1 VDPELLKRELES
13 VLDKGFAISLAERV
27 PEVFTI
33 AVPVF
38 DYRESVVA
46 SLSVTGPSSRVNKE
60 HLLEFAPHAL
70 KAAKD
75 LSLMLGSIQYKNH
88 SPDDPPHG

>member
-1 VDPELLKRELES
+1 M
-13 VLDKGFAISLAERV
+13 LDKGFAISLAERV

-46 SLSVTGPSSRVNKE
+46 ALSVTGPSSRVNKN
-60 HLLEFAPHAL
+60 LLLQFAPQAL

-75 LSLMLGSIQYKNH
+75 LSSMLGSTEYENH
-88 SPDDPPHG
+88 DPPLG

>member
-1 VDPELLKRELES
+1 M
-13 VLDKGFAISLAERV
+13 LDKGFAISLAERV

-46 SLSVTGPSSRVNKE
+46 ALSVTGPSSRVNKKL
-60 HLLEFAPHAL
+60 LLEFAPQAL

-75 LSLMLGSIQYKNH
+75 LSSMLGSSEYENH
-88 SPDDPPHG
+88 PDTHPSANSPTSRLTDPPA

>member
-1 VDPELLKRELES
+1 
-13 VLDKGFAISLAERV
+13 
-27 PEVFTI
+27 
-33 AVPVF
+33 
-38 DYRESVVA
+38 VA
-46 SLSVTGPSSRVNKE
+46 ALSVTGPSSRVNKE

-75 LSLMLGSIQYKNH
+75 LSLMMGSIEYKNP